1 MAVRRVEMHAGERRA
16 DGICH
21 DIRNRLSAAFIT
33 PIDQEDILHLA
44 QLLDDVTDAL
54 DEVALECYMFR
65 LAELP
70 AGAPAF
76 AGLTRRCVGKLCE
89 AAIELR
95 NFRSSGR
102 LRALLAEV
110 NTLEE
115 QADDAYAT
123 AIHDLFAEDAAP
135 RTLIAGKAI
144 FDCMEACC
152 DLCGHA
158 ADVMDQIIIKNTCS
172 GTTPIRP
179 GRSVRPRSCDICRRP
194 QTGSAGAGG
203 MIWIGCSA
211 PRDRVS
217 CWHGSS

>member
-1 MAVRRVEMHAGERRA
+1 MAKKTNEYFLLIEQQAAICVEAAALLENILTEYSAAGMAVRRVEMHAVERRA

-110 NTLEE
+110 NTLEK

-158 ADVMDQIIIKNTCS
+158 ADVMDQIIIKNT
-172 GTTPIRP
+172 
-179 GRSVRPRSCDICRRP
+179 
-194 QTGSAGAGG
+194 
-203 MIWIGCSA
+203 
-211 PRDRVS
+211 
-217 CWHGSS
+217 

>member
-1 MAVRRVEMHAGERRA
+1 MAKKTNEYFLLIEQQAAICVEAAALLENILTEYSAAGMAVRRVEMHAVERRA

-21 DIRNRLSAAFIT
+21 NIRNRLSAAFIT

-158 ADVMDQIIIKNTCS
+158 ADVMDQIIIKNT
-172 GTTPIRP
+172 
-179 GRSVRPRSCDICRRP
+179 
-194 QTGSAGAGG
+194 
-203 MIWIGCSA
+203 
-211 PRDRVS
+211 
-217 CWHGSS
+217 

>member
-1 MAVRRVEMHAGERRA
+1 MAKKTNEYFLLIEQQAAICVEAAALLENILTEYSAAGMAVRRVEMHAVERRA

-70 AGAPAF
+70 AG
-76 AGLTRRCVGKLCE
+76 
-89 AAIELR
+89 

-158 ADVMDQIIIKNTCS
+158 ADVMDQIIIKNT
-172 GTTPIRP
+172 
-179 GRSVRPRSCDICRRP
+179 
-194 QTGSAGAGG
+194 
-203 MIWIGCSA
+203 
-211 PRDRVS
+211 
-217 CWHGSS
+217 

>member
-1 MAVRRVEMHAGERRA
+1 MAKKTNEYFLLIEQQAAICVEAAALLENILTEYSAAGMAVRRVEMHAVERRA

-33 PIDQEDILHLA
+33 PIDQEDMLHLA

-158 ADVMDQIIIKNTCS
+158 ADVMDQIIIKNT
-172 GTTPIRP
+172 
-179 GRSVRPRSCDICRRP
+179 
-194 QTGSAGAGG
+194 
-203 MIWIGCSA
+203 
-211 PRDRVS
+211 
-217 CWHGSS
+217 

>member
-1 MAVRRVEMHAGERRA
+1 MAKKTNEYFLLIEQQAAICVEAAALLENILTEYSAAGMAVRRVEMHAVERRA

-158 ADVMDQIIIKNTCS
+158 ADVMDQITIKNT
-172 GTTPIRP
+172 
-179 GRSVRPRSCDICRRP
+179 
-194 QTGSAGAGG
+194 
-203 MIWIGCSA
+203 
-211 PRDRVS
+211 
-217 CWHGSS
+217 

>member
-1 MAVRRVEMHAGERRA
+1 MAKKTNEYFLLIEQQAAICVEAAALLENILTEYSAAGMAVRRVETHAVERRA

-76 AGLTRRCVGKLCE
+76 AGLTHRCVGKLCE

-158 ADVMDQIIIKNTCS
+158 ADVMDQIIIKNT
-172 GTTPIRP
+172 
-179 GRSVRPRSCDICRRP
+179 
-194 QTGSAGAGG
+194 
-203 MIWIGCSA
+203 
-211 PRDRVS
+211 
-217 CWHGSS
+217 

>member
-1 MAVRRVEMHAGERRA
+1 MAKKTNEYFLLIEQQAAICVEAAALLENILTEYSAAGMAVRRVEMQAVERRA

-158 ADVMDQIIIKNTCS
+158 ADVMDQIIIKNT
-172 GTTPIRP
+172 
-179 GRSVRPRSCDICRRP
+179 
-194 QTGSAGAGG
+194 
-203 MIWIGCSA
+203 
-211 PRDRVS
+211 
-217 CWHGSS
+217 

>member
-1 MAVRRVEMHAGERRA
+1 MAKKTNEYFLLIEQQAAICVEAAALLENILTEYSAAGMAVRRVEMHAVERRA

-115 QADDAYAT
+115 QAEDAYAT

-158 ADVMDQIIIKNTCS
+158 ADVMDQIIIKNT
-172 GTTPIRP
+172 
-179 GRSVRPRSCDICRRP
+179 
-194 QTGSAGAGG
+194 
-203 MIWIGCSA
+203 
-211 PRDRVS
+211 
-217 CWHGSS
+217 

>member
-1 MAVRRVEMHAGERRA
+1 MAKKTNEYFLLIEQQAAICVEAAALLENILTEYSAAGMAVRRVEMHAVERRA

-70 AGAPAF
+70 VGAPAF

-158 ADVMDQIIIKNTCS
+158 ADVMDQIIIKNT
-172 GTTPIRP
+172 
-179 GRSVRPRSCDICRRP
+179 
-194 QTGSAGAGG
+194 
-203 MIWIGCSA
+203 
-211 PRDRVS
+211 
-217 CWHGSS
+217 

>member
-1 MAVRRVEMHAGERRA
+1 MAKKTNEYFLLIEQQAAICVEAAALLENILTEYSAAGMAVRRVEMHAVERRA

-144 FDCMEACC
+144 FEACC

-158 ADVMDQIIIKNTCS
+158 ADVMDQIIIKNT
-172 GTTPIRP
+172 
-179 GRSVRPRSCDICRRP
+179 
-194 QTGSAGAGG
+194 
-203 MIWIGCSA
+203 
-211 PRDRVS
+211 
-217 CWHGSS
+217 

>member
-1 MAVRRVEMHAGERRA
+1 MAKKTNEYFLLIEQQAAICVEAAALLEYILTEYSAAGMAVRRVEMHAVERRA

-158 ADVMDQIIIKNTCS
+158 ADVMDQIIIKNT
-172 GTTPIRP
+172 
-179 GRSVRPRSCDICRRP
+179 
-194 QTGSAGAGG
+194 
-203 MIWIGCSA
+203 
-211 PRDRVS
+211 
-217 CWHGSS
+217 

>member
-1 MAVRRVEMHAGERRA
+1 MAKKTNEYFLLIEQQAAICVEAAALLENILTEYSAAGMAVRRVEMHAVEPRA

-110 NTLEE
+110 STLEE

-158 ADVMDQIIIKNTCS
+158 ADVMDQIIIKNT
-172 GTTPIRP
+172 
-179 GRSVRPRSCDICRRP
+179 
-194 QTGSAGAGG
+194 
-203 MIWIGCSA
+203 
-211 PRDRVS
+211 
-217 CWHGSS
+217 

>member
-1 MAVRRVEMHAGERRA
+1 MAKKTNEYFLLIEQQAAICVEAAALLENILTEYSAAGMAVRRVEMHAVERRA

-54 DEVALECYMFR
+54 DEVALECYLFR

-158 ADVMDQIIIKNTCS
+158 ADVMDQIIIKNT
-172 GTTPIRP
+172 
-179 GRSVRPRSCDICRRP
+179 
-194 QTGSAGAGG
+194 
-203 MIWIGCSA
+203 
-211 PRDRVS
+211 
-217 CWHGSS
+217 

>member
-1 MAVRRVEMHAGERRA
+1 MAKKTNEYFLLIEQQAAICVEAAALLENILTEYSAAGMAVRRVEMHAVERRA

-89 AAIELR
+89 ASIELR

-158 ADVMDQIIIKNTCS
+158 ADVMDQIIIKNT
-172 GTTPIRP
+172 
-179 GRSVRPRSCDICRRP
+179 
-194 QTGSAGAGG
+194 
-203 MIWIGCSA
+203 
-211 PRDRVS
+211 
-217 CWHGSS
+217 

>member
-1 MAVRRVEMHAGERRA
+1 MAKKTNEYFLLIEQQAAICVEAAALLENILTEYSAAGMAVRRVEMHAVERRA

-33 PIDQEDILHLA
+33 PIDQGDILHLA

-158 ADVMDQIIIKNTCS
+158 ADVMDQIIIKNT
-172 GTTPIRP
+172 
-179 GRSVRPRSCDICRRP
+179 
-194 QTGSAGAGG
+194 
-203 MIWIGCSA
+203 
-211 PRDRVS
+211 
-217 CWHGSS
+217 

>member
-1 MAVRRVEMHAGERRA
+1 MSKKTNEYFLLIEQQAAICVEAAALLENILTEYSAAGMAVRRVEMHAVERRA

-158 ADVMDQIIIKNTCS
+158 ADVMDQIIIKNT
-172 GTTPIRP
+172 
-179 GRSVRPRSCDICRRP
+179 
-194 QTGSAGAGG
+194 
-203 MIWIGCSA
+203 
-211 PRDRVS
+211 
-217 CWHGSS
+217 

>member
-1 MAVRRVEMHAGERRA
+1 MAKKTNEYFLLIEQQAAICVEAAALLENILTEYSAAGMAVRRVEMHAVERRA

-33 PIDQEDILHLA
+33 PIDHEDILHLA

-158 ADVMDQIIIKNTCS
+158 ADVMDQIIIKNT
-172 GTTPIRP
+172 
-179 GRSVRPRSCDICRRP
+179 
-194 QTGSAGAGG
+194 
-203 MIWIGCSA
+203 
-211 PRDRVS
+211 
-217 CWHGSS
+217 

>member
-1 MAVRRVEMHAGERRA
+1 MAKKTNEYFLLIEQQAAICVEAAALLENILTEYSAAGMAVRRVEMHAVERRA

-152 DLCGHA
+152 DLCEHA
-158 ADVMDQIIIKNTCS
+158 ADVMDQIIIKNT
-172 GTTPIRP
+172 
-179 GRSVRPRSCDICRRP
+179 
-194 QTGSAGAGG
+194 
-203 MIWIGCSA
+203 
-211 PRDRVS
+211 
-217 CWHGSS
+217 

>member
-1 MAVRRVEMHAGERRA
+1 MAKKTNEYFLLIEQQAAICVEAAALLENILTEYSAAGMAVRRVEMHAVERRA

-76 AGLTRRCVGKLCE
+76 AGLTRRCVGTLCE

-158 ADVMDQIIIKNTCS
+158 ADVMDQIIIKNT
-172 GTTPIRP
+172 
-179 GRSVRPRSCDICRRP
+179 
-194 QTGSAGAGG
+194 
-203 MIWIGCSA
+203 
-211 PRDRVS
+211 
-217 CWHGSS
+217 

>member
-1 MAVRRVEMHAGERRA
+1 MAKKTNEYFLLIEQQAAICVEAAALLENILTEYSAAGMAVRRVEMHAVERRA

-76 AGLTRRCVGKLCE
+76 AGLTHRCVGKLCE

-115 QADDAYAT
+115 QADDAYAI

-158 ADVMDQIIIKNTCS
+158 ADVMDQIIIKNT
-172 GTTPIRP
+172 
-179 GRSVRPRSCDICRRP
+179 
-194 QTGSAGAGG
+194 
-203 MIWIGCSA
+203 
-211 PRDRVS
+211 
-217 CWHGSS
+217 

>member
-1 MAVRRVEMHAGERRA
+1 MTKKTNEYFLLIEQQAAICVEAAALLENILTEYSAAGMAVRRVEMHAVERRA

-76 AGLTRRCVGKLCE
+76 AGLTHRCVGKLCE

-158 ADVMDQIIIKNTCS
+158 ADVMDQIIIKNT
-172 GTTPIRP
+172 
-179 GRSVRPRSCDICRRP
+179 
-194 QTGSAGAGG
+194 
-203 MIWIGCSA
+203 
-211 PRDRVS
+211 
-217 CWHGSS
+217 

>member
-1 MAVRRVEMHAGERRA
+1 MAKKTNEYFLLIEQQAAICVEAAALLENILTEYSAAGMAVRRVEMHAVERRA

-123 AIHDLFAEDAAP
+123 AIHDLFAEDAVP

-158 ADVMDQIIIKNTCS
+158 ADVMDQIIIKNT
-172 GTTPIRP
+172 
-179 GRSVRPRSCDICRRP
+179 
-194 QTGSAGAGG
+194 
-203 MIWIGCSA
+203 
-211 PRDRVS
+211 
-217 CWHGSS
+217 

>member
-1 MAVRRVEMHAGERRA
+1 MAKKSNEYFLLIEQQAAICVEAAALLENILTEYSAAGMAVRRVEMHAVERRA

-158 ADVMDQIIIKNTCS
+158 ADVMDQIIIKNT
-172 GTTPIRP
+172 
-179 GRSVRPRSCDICRRP
+179 
-194 QTGSAGAGG
+194 
-203 MIWIGCSA
+203 
-211 PRDRVS
+211 
-217 CWHGSS
+217 

>member
-1 MAVRRVEMHAGERRA
+1 MAKKTNEYFLLIEQQAAICVEAAALLENILTEYSAAGMAVRRVEMHAVERRA

-115 QADDAYAT
+115 QADDAYST

-158 ADVMDQIIIKNTCS
+158 ADVMDQIIIKNT
-172 GTTPIRP
+172 
-179 GRSVRPRSCDICRRP
+179 
-194 QTGSAGAGG
+194 
-203 MIWIGCSA
+203 
-211 PRDRVS
+211 
-217 CWHGSS
+217 

>member
-1 MAVRRVEMHAGERRA
+1 MAKKTNEYFLLIEQQAAICVEAAALLENILTEYSAAGMAVRRVEMHAVERRA
-16 DGICH
+16 DSICH

-158 ADVMDQIIIKNTCS
+158 ADVMDQIIIKNT
-172 GTTPIRP
+172 
-179 GRSVRPRSCDICRRP
+179 
-194 QTGSAGAGG
+194 
-203 MIWIGCSA
+203 
-211 PRDRVS
+211 
-217 CWHGSS
+217 

>member
-1 MAVRRVEMHAGERRA
+1 MAKKTNEYFLLIEQQAAICVEAAALLENILTEYSAAGMAVRRVEMHAVERRA

-123 AIHDLFAEDAAP
+123 AILDLFAEDAAP

-158 ADVMDQIIIKNTCS
+158 ADVMDQIIIKNT
-172 GTTPIRP
+172 
-179 GRSVRPRSCDICRRP
+179 
-194 QTGSAGAGG
+194 
-203 MIWIGCSA
+203 
-211 PRDRVS
+211 
-217 CWHGSS
+217 

>member
-1 MAVRRVEMHAGERRA
+1 MAVRRVEMHAVERRA

-76 AGLTRRCVGKLCE
+76 AGLTHRCVGKLCE

-158 ADVMDQIIIKNTCS
+158 ADVMDQIIIKNT
-172 GTTPIRP
+172 
-179 GRSVRPRSCDICRRP
+179 
-194 QTGSAGAGG
+194 
-203 MIWIGCSA
+203 
-211 PRDRVS
+211 
-217 CWHGSS
+217 

>member
-1 MAVRRVEMHAGERRA
+1 MAKKTNEYFLLIEQQAAICVEAAALLENILTEYSAAGMAVRRVEMHAVERRA

-33 PIDQEDILHLA
+33 PIDQEDMLHLA

-70 AGAPAF
+70 AGALAF

-158 ADVMDQIIIKNTCS
+158 ADVMDQIIIKNT
-172 GTTPIRP
+172 
-179 GRSVRPRSCDICRRP
+179 
-194 QTGSAGAGG
+194 
-203 MIWIGCSA
+203 
-211 PRDRVS
+211 
-217 CWHGSS
+217 

>member
-1 MAVRRVEMHAGERRA
+1 MAKKTNEYFLLIEQQAAICVEAAALLENILTEYSAAGMAVRRVEMHAVERRA

-76 AGLTRRCVGKLCE
+76 AGLTHRCVGKLCE

-152 DLCGHA
+152 NLCGHA
-158 ADVMDQIIIKNTCS
+158 ADVMDQIIIKNT
-172 GTTPIRP
+172 
-179 GRSVRPRSCDICRRP
+179 
-194 QTGSAGAGG
+194 
-203 MIWIGCSA
+203 
-211 PRDRVS
+211 
-217 CWHGSS
+217 

>member
-1 MAVRRVEMHAGERRA
+1 MAKKTNEYFLLIEQQAAICVEAAALLENILTEYSAAGMAVRRVEMHAVERRA

-54 DEVALECYMFR
+54 DEVALECYVFR

-158 ADVMDQIIIKNTCS
+158 ADVMDQIIIKNT
-172 GTTPIRP
+172 
-179 GRSVRPRSCDICRRP
+179 
-194 QTGSAGAGG
+194 
-203 MIWIGCSA
+203 
-211 PRDRVS
+211 
-217 CWHGSS
+217 

>member
-1 MAVRRVEMHAGERRA
+1 MAKKTNEYFMLIEQQAAICVEAAALLENILTEYSAAGMAVRRVEMHAVERRA

-158 ADVMDQIIIKNTCS
+158 ADVMDQIIIKNT
-172 GTTPIRP
+172 
-179 GRSVRPRSCDICRRP
+179 
-194 QTGSAGAGG
+194 
-203 MIWIGCSA
+203 
-211 PRDRVS
+211 
-217 CWHGSS
+217 

>member
-1 MAVRRVEMHAGERRA
+1 MAKKTNEYFLLIEQQAAICVEAAALLENILTEYSAAGMAVRRVERRA

-21 DIRNRLSAAFIT
+21 DIRNRLSATFIT

-158 ADVMDQIIIKNTCS
+158 ADVMDQIIIKNT
-172 GTTPIRP
+172 
-179 GRSVRPRSCDICRRP
+179 
-194 QTGSAGAGG
+194 
-203 MIWIGCSA
+203 
-211 PRDRVS
+211 
-217 CWHGSS
+217 

>member
-1 MAVRRVEMHAGERRA
+1 MAKKTNEYFLLIEQQAAICVEAAALLENILTEYSAAGMAVRRVEMHAVERRA

-95 NFRSSGR
+95 SFRSSGR

-158 ADVMDQIIIKNTCS
+158 ADVMDQIIIKNT
-172 GTTPIRP
+172 
-179 GRSVRPRSCDICRRP
+179 
-194 QTGSAGAGG
+194 
-203 MIWIGCSA
+203 
-211 PRDRVS
+211 
-217 CWHGSS
+217 

>member
-1 MAVRRVEMHAGERRA
+1 MAKKTNEYFLLIEQQAAICVEAAALLENILTEYSAAGMAVRRVEMHAVERRA

-76 AGLTRRCVGKLCE
+76 AGLTHRCVGKLCE

-95 NFRSSGR
+95 NFRSSAR

-158 ADVMDQIIIKNTCS
+158 ADVMDQIIIKNT
-172 GTTPIRP
+172 
-179 GRSVRPRSCDICRRP
+179 
-194 QTGSAGAGG
+194 
-203 MIWIGCSA
+203 
-211 PRDRVS
+211 
-217 CWHGSS
+217 

>member
-1 MAVRRVEMHAGERRA
+1 MAKKTNEYFLLIEQQAAICVEAAALLENILTEYSAAGMAVRRVEMHAVERRA
-16 DGICH
+16 DGVCH

-76 AGLTRRCVGKLCE
+76 AGLTHRCVGKLCE

-158 ADVMDQIIIKNTCS
+158 ADVMDQIIIKNT
-172 GTTPIRP
+172 
-179 GRSVRPRSCDICRRP
+179 
-194 QTGSAGAGG
+194 
-203 MIWIGCSA
+203 
-211 PRDRVS
+211 
-217 CWHGSS
+217 

>member
-1 MAVRRVEMHAGERRA
+1 MAKKTNEYFLLIEQQAAICVEAAALLENILTEYSAAGMAVRRVEMHAVERRA

-123 AIHDLFAEDAAP
+123 AIQDLFAEDAAP

-158 ADVMDQIIIKNTCS
+158 ADVMDQIIIKNT
-172 GTTPIRP
+172 
-179 GRSVRPRSCDICRRP
+179 
-194 QTGSAGAGG
+194 
-203 MIWIGCSA
+203 
-211 PRDRVS
+211 
-217 CWHGSS
+217 

>member
-1 MAVRRVEMHAGERRA
+1 MAKKTNEYFLLIEQQAAICVEAAALLENILTEYSAAGMAVRRVEMHAVERRA

-76 AGLTRRCVGKLCE
+76 AGLTHRCVGKLCE

-115 QADDAYAT
+115 QVDDAYAT

-158 ADVMDQIIIKNTCS
+158 ADVMDQIIIKNT
-172 GTTPIRP
+172 
-179 GRSVRPRSCDICRRP
+179 
-194 QTGSAGAGG
+194 
-203 MIWIGCSA
+203 
-211 PRDRVS
+211 
-217 CWHGSS
+217 

>member
-1 MAVRRVEMHAGERRA
+1 MAKKTNEYFLLIEQQAAICVEAAALLENILTEYSAAGMAVRRVEMHAVERRA

-152 DLCGHA
+152 DLCGYA
-158 ADVMDQIIIKNTCS
+158 ADVMDQIIIKNT
-172 GTTPIRP
+172 
-179 GRSVRPRSCDICRRP
+179 
-194 QTGSAGAGG
+194 
-203 MIWIGCSA
+203 
-211 PRDRVS
+211 
-217 CWHGSS
+217 